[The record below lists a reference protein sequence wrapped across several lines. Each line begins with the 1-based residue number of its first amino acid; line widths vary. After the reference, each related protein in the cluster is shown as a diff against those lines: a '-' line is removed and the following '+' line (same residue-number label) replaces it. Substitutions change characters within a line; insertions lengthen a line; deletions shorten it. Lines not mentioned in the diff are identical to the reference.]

1 LTHRF
6 FVEGPV
12 GDQARLDGE
21 RAHQI
26 ATVLRLGPGEVIAL
40 VCEGIEAIVVLE
52 SVAPHEVTGRV
63 REKRKI
69 ADTEPR
75 VQLTLALPLLRG
87 ERSEEVIEAVTQL
100 GVSTF
105 VPFVSARS
113 VVRTLSKAKLERWT
127 RIARESAETARRGRV
142 PTIEAITEWR
152 GLFDRLV
159 PPVIVPWES
168 EARKTLTDALPQAT
182 NAMSLVVGPEGGIGP
197 DEIRLAW
204 DHGATTVTLGP
215 RNLRSETAAIAA
227 VAQVMAILER

>member
-6 FVEGPV
+6 FVEGPI
-12 GDQARLDGE
+12 GDRAVLDGE

-26 ATVLRLGPGEVIAL
+26 ATVLRLEPGEVIAL
-40 VCEGIEAIVVLE
+40 IWNGIEAIVVLE
-52 SVAPHEVTGRV
+52 SVAPHEVSGRV

-87 ERSEEVIEAVTQL
+87 ERSEEVIEAVTQI
-100 GVSTF
+100 GVSRI
-105 VPFVSARS
+105 VPFVSARC
-113 VVRTLSKAKLERWT
+113 VVRTLSKAKVERWT

-142 PTIEAITEWR
+142 PTIEALTEWPA
-152 GLFDRLV
+152 LFERLTT
-159 PPVIVPWES
+159 PVIVPWEG
-168 EARKTLTDALPQAT
+168 EALKTLTEALSPPMSAL
-182 NAMSLVVGPEGGIGP
+182 SLVIGPEGGIGP

-204 DHGATTVTLGP
+204 DKGATTVTLGP

-227 VAQVMAILER
+227 VAQLMAILER